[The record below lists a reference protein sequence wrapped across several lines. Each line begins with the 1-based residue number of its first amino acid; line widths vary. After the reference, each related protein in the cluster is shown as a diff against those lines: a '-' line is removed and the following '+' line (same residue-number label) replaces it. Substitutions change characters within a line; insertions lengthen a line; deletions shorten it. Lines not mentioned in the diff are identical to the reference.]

1 MEGESGA
8 TRSIIDELHF
18 SDSQGDQMGGEGGVT
33 RSIIDEHHSW
43 NIQGHQMECGSIVFF
58 EVS

>member
-1 MEGESGA
+1 ME
-8 TRSIIDELHF
+8 
-18 SDSQGDQMGGEGGVT
+18 GEGGVT